1 MKKEERSGLVSNTP
15 TQMEVEAFFLEDPQF
30 WHDLSRLQLQVVRTY
45 KQGGKILVAGTGAS
59 EICSHQLVQGLLHTG
74 YANDA
79 PLFAH
84 AVSLQ
89 EGHQA
94 SLLHA
99 FLQQCR
105 PNDLFIAISISGF
118 SPILLE
124 CLQICK
130 TLGGIPAALTGKSG
144 GKMTT
149 VSDICLRVP
158 TVDTPRILDTYGL
171 IGEML
176 CMELERS
183 VDPQVH

>member
-1 MKKEERSGLVSNTP
+1 MKEERSGLVSVVP
-15 TQMEVEAFFLEDPQF
+15 TQIEVEAFFLEDPQF
-30 WHDLSRLQLQVVRTY
+30 WDDLAKLQIQVLRTY
-45 KQGGKILVAGTGAS
+45 KLKGRVLVAGTGAA
-59 EICSHQLVQGLLHTG
+59 ELCAQQLVQGLMHAG
-74 YANDA
+74 YENDA

-84 AVSLQ
+84 AISLQ
-89 EGHQA
+89 GETFA
-94 SLLHA
+94 SLLA
-99 FLQQCR
+99 SFVQQCR

-130 TLGGIPAALTGKSG
+130 RLGGVPAALTGKSG

-149 VSDICLRVP
+149 ICDICLRVP

-183 VDPQVH
+183 VDPEMH